1 MKIFTI
7 LILFLFLNQAAM
19 AQSFRIDSETKY
31 SGSVGSQ
38 VKAIINIKN
47 LTNKPLHLQIK
58 RLDGQIGSS
67 QNSYFCWGDDCFSS
81 KTTSFPSAR
90 TIEAGRTSLKFSS
103 ILETGLAASNS
114 SVKYLIYDINNPAD
128 SLVHEISYVIEDP
141 NSKNLLFQNR
151 DIQISNVYPN
161 PVDNYAFLNYNF
173 HNKNLTAKIVIHNV
187 LGSIIGEYEL
197 PTYETR
203 LKISTNELNPGI
215 YFYTLRVENDN
226 IITKKLV
233 VKR

>member
-7 LILFLFLNQAAM
+7 IIIFLFLNLAAK
-19 AQSFRIDSETKY
+19 AQSFRIDSESKY
-31 SGSVGSQ
+31 TGSVGSQ
-38 VKAIINIKN
+38 VKAVINIRN

-58 RLDGQIGSS
+58 RLDGHIGSS
-67 QNSYFCWGDDCFSS
+67 QSSFFCWGDDCFGSNAI
-81 KTTSFPSAR
+81 SFPFAK
-90 TIEAGRTSLKFSS
+90 TIESGKSSLKFTSV
-103 ILETGLAASNS
+103 LEAGLAATVS
-114 SVKYLIYDINNPAD
+114 SVKYLIYDVNNPAD
-128 SLVHEISYVIEDP
+128 SVVHEISYVIEDQ
-141 NSKNLLFQNR
+141 NSKKLLFENR
-151 DIQISNVYPN
+151 DIQISNIYPN

-173 HNKNLTAKIVIHNV
+173 YNKNLSARIVIHNV

-197 PTYETR
+197 PSFETR